1 MSWEYD
7 GRHYLINR
15 WSDSSRYGFGWE
27 LEDVAPT
34 PGKGVVLNAYLDGT
48 SGTALFRADTDEPL
62 PLALV
67 ERFIAEAGPDL
78 AEVVAMVE
86 AEDS

>member
-7 GRHYLINR
+7 GRHYLINT
-15 WSDSSRYGFGWE
+15 WSDTSRFGFGWE

-34 PGKGVVLNAYLDGT
+34 PGKGVVMEAYLDGT
-48 SGTALFRADTDEPL
+48 TGAALVRVDTDEPL

-67 ERFIAEAGPDL
+67 ERFLAEAAPDL
-78 AEVVAMVE
+78 AEVAAM
-86 AEDS
+86 AEDA